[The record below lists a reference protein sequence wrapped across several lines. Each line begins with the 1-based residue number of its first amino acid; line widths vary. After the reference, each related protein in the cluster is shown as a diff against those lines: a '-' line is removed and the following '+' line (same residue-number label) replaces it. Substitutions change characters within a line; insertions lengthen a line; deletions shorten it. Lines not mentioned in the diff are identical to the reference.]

1 MTSETTR
8 SAVASV
14 EAGCLA
20 SNAPQAHAVVRPR
33 SALSTLLVLLSL
45 LVMVLPSFPQELWGA
60 GVGAPVSS
68 RGHDGLVSQGEVPS
82 TGSAARLEVD
92 DAMTPPSLSGSRVLG
107 AASAPTLRGRSAL
120 SLGISADAPLHRP
133 PRIAT

>member
-1 MTSETTR
+1 MPRFERPASACGR
-8 SAVASV
+8 SF
-14 EAGCLA
+14 
-20 SNAPQAHAVVRPR
+20 PR
-33 SALSTLLVLLSL
+33 TALSTLLVLLSL

-107 AASAPTLRGRSAL
+107 AASATDVAWSFGLVSRDQRGRTTPPPSPGSPPE
-120 SLGISADAPLHRP
+120 SLAA
-133 PRIAT
+133 AF